1 MVGDAKFEK
10 LVRRE
15 SRLSFF
21 NQEIQDIQEVSEDVA
36 IIMGS
41 LQDEA
46 ANSKIKLSLLIK
58 LSNGIIGMTS
68 IVQSVKVGITNNQ
81 INIIRKISQGSGW
94 KSCASRDK
102 RTQSWWS

>member
-1 MVGDAKFEK
+1 MGDAKFEK

-15 SRLSFF
+15 SRLSFL

-36 IIMGS
+36 ILMES

-58 LSNGIIGMTS
+58 LSNAVLGMAS
-68 IVQSVKVGITNNQ
+68 IVQSVEVGITNNQ
-81 INIIRKISQGSGW
+81 KKHNTYNH
-94 KSCASRDK
+94 SRF
-102 RTQSWWS
+102 RMEILCI

>member
-1 MVGDAKFEK
+1 MGDAKFEK

-15 SRLSFF
+15 SRLSFL

-36 IIMGS
+36 ILMES

-58 LSNGIIGMTS
+58 LSNAVHGMTS
-68 IVQSVKVGITNNQ
+68 IVQSVEVVNTNNHKKH
-81 INIIRKISQGSGW
+81 N
-94 KSCASRDK
+94 
-102 RTQSWWS
+102 T

>member
-1 MVGDAKFEK
+1 MGDAKFEK

-36 IIMGS
+36 ILMDS

-46 ANSKIKLSLLIK
+46 ANSKIQLSLLIK
-58 LSNGIIGMTS
+58 LSNAVLGMTS
-68 IVQSVKVGITNNQ
+68 IVQSVEVGITNNQ
-81 INIIRKISQGSGW
+81 TNKIRKISPDSGW
-94 KSCASRDK
+94 KS
-102 RTQSWWS
+102 

>member
-1 MVGDAKFEK
+1 MGDAKFEK

-15 SRLSFF
+15 SRLSFL
-21 NQEIQDIQEVSEDVA
+21 NQEIQDIQEVSEDEA
-36 IIMGS
+36 ILIES

-58 LSNGIIGMTS
+58 LSNAVLGMTS

-81 INIIRKISQGSGW
+81 INKVPKISQGSGW
-94 KSCASRDK
+94 ESCPSRDK
-102 RTQSWWS
+102 RTQNWWP

>member
-1 MVGDAKFEK
+1 MGDAKFEK

-21 NQEIQDIQEVSEDVA
+21 NQDSKDIQELSEDEA
-36 IIMGS
+36 ILMES

-58 LSNGIIGMTS
+58 LSNAVLGMTS
-68 IVQSVKVGITNNQ
+68 IVQSVEVGITNNQ
-81 INIIRKISQGSGW
+81 KNIICKIIQGSGW

-102 RTQSWWS
+102 RTQRWWP

>member
-1 MVGDAKFEK
+1 MGDAKFDK

-21 NQEIQDIQEVSEDVA
+21 NPDSKDIQEVTKDVA
-36 IIMGS
+36 ILMES

-58 LSNGIIGMTS
+58 LSNAVLGMTS
-68 IVQSVKVGITNNQ
+68 IVQSVEVGITNNR
-81 INIIRKISQGSGW
+81 IHKVPKIS
-94 KSCASRDK
+94 
-102 RTQSWWS
+102 